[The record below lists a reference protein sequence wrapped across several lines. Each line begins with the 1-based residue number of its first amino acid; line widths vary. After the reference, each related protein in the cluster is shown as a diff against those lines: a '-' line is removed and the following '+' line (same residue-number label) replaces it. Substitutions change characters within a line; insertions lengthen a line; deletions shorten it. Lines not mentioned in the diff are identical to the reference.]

1 MSYLDSQR
9 RVGLDWHRLEHA
21 LIIVICCFVI
31 LAALLSLPEIFP
43 KLRSGLSEGCLL
55 EGVIQKLTH
64 LAWLGLLVILI
75 VSLLLPE
82 ILPPGE

>member
-1 MSYLDSQR
+1 M
-9 RVGLDWHRLEHA
+9 RLLA
-21 LIIVICCFVI
+21 LSHFDLSGCFVI
-31 LAALLSLPEIFP
+31 LAELLSLPEIFP
-43 KLRSGLSEGCLL
+43 KLRSDLPEGCLL
-55 EGVIQKLTH
+55 EGVIQKLIH